1 MTMACRRHDADGT
14 QSLCNPYAPS
24 DNLYLRL
31 GAFQILRKDRYLC
44 QSPKENVANI
54 RMILK
59 AMTCIGRLR
68 PRAMSCMSD
77 KCFVASVEYIPSQT
91 SVRMADDQSFPFTPT
106 HSNPVNEWG
115 HPALFAL
122 G

>member
-1 MTMACRRHDADGT
+1 MW
-14 QSLCNPYAPS
+14 
-24 DNLYLRL
+24 
-31 GAFQILRKDRYLC
+31 
-44 QSPKENVANI
+44 ANI

-77 KCFVASVEYIPSQT
+77 KRFVASVEYIPSQT

-115 HPALFAL
+115 TRLYSVLVEP
-122 G
+122 